1 MVLETPVESVKPLVL
16 VLAIALLS
24 LALLWCRLR
33 VQLARQRGLV
43 DLLQELLLVLDHL
56 RPEELEDFV
65 ALRVDAIHLGAIVS
79 LTTIIFD
86 VQVSNLKDVLIVV
99 WVESVQN
106 CILDILSRVGISCNG
121 DHASLEL

>member
-33 VQLARQRGLV
+33 VQLARLRGLV

-56 RPEELEDFV
+56 RPEELEDFI

>member
-33 VQLARQRGLV
+33 VQLARLRGLV